1 MQMSC
6 SSGDVASISNAITGA
21 QECTDGGVVNEINNQ
36 DDVAQDDR
44 AQPNSSSTETQQ
56 ASDSGSGGG
65 CMDIVKM
72 IVQVAAAVVSVV
84 YPAAAPVAMAI
95 AGAVSK
101 IDSGS
106 EAGGSSGSSA
116 VNMANIERYNDEAE
130 DEVTWGSSYA

>member
-1 MQMSC
+1 MG
-6 SSGDVASISNAITGA
+6 GDA
-21 QECTDGGVVNEINNQ
+21 VNEINNQ

-44 AQPNSSSTETQQ
+44 SQASSSTQTQQ

-101 IDSGS
+101 IDTGS
-106 EAGGSSGSSA
+106 EAGGSGSSA
-116 VNMANIERYNDEAE
+116 VNMANIERYQDDAE
-130 DEVTWGSSYA
+130 DEVQWGRA